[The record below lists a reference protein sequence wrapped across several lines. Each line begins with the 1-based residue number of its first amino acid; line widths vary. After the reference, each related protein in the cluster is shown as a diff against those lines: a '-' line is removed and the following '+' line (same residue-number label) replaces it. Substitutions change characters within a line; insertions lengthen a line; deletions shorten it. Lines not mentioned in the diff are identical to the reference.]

1 MARPPIAGTVVWVIL
16 PTFNEAPNLARMVR
30 EITTRLE
37 PCGVDLTILVVDDN
51 SPDGTGLIAARESER
66 DGRVQLLRRPG
77 RGGIGPAYR
86 AGFERALVEG
96 AELVVEMDC
105 DFSHPP
111 ASLPTLLG
119 AARDADLVI
128 GSRYVRGGAIRRWGA
143 LRRIV
148 SRAGC
153 LYARWGLGV
162 PVRDLTSGFKCFRR
176 EVLETIPLE
185 DVASRGYGFQV
196 EMTYRAIRA
205 GFRVTE
211 IPITFTE
218 RETGESKM
226 GPGIVWEAALLVP
239 ALRFGRMRTR
249 SRH

>member
-1 MARPPIAGTVVWVIL
+1 MAGTAVWVIL
-16 PTFNEAPNLARMVR
+16 PTFNEAPNLARMVG
-30 EITTRLE
+30 EITTHLD
-37 PCGVDLTILVVDDN
+37 PHGVDLTILVVDDN
-51 SPDGTGLIAARESER
+51 SPDGTGLVAARESER
-66 DGRVQLLRRPG
+66 DGRVQLLSRSG

-86 AGFERALVEG
+86 AGFERALAEG
-96 AELVVEMDC
+96 AELIVEMDC

-111 ASLPTLLG
+111 SSLPALL
-119 AARDADLVI
+119 AAAGEADLVI

-143 LRRIV
+143 LRRVV

-153 LYARWGLGV
+153 FYARRGLGIS
-162 PVRDLTSGFKCFRR
+162 VRDLTSGFKCFRR
-176 EVLETIPLE
+176 EVLETIPLD
-185 DVASRGYGFQV
+185 DVSSRGYGFQV

-218 RETGESKM
+218 RETGQSKM

-239 ALRFGRMRTR
+239 ALRLGTMRTR